1 MIKNKSCLITLCLAR
16 TFVFPLA
23 MRMSCVRMRADLC
36 AISAYADDALRKKS
50 TTAMRISAYAHVPH
64 TSTTSATAWTT
75 LDYLVITITA
85 VLKILHSQTRPWPC
99 WSTHCQFSLV
109 GWPTSTTT
117 SSKVTDKDRG
127 KGQRQK
133 QTKTVLRGDQL
144 LLKPAPRWHRCWNS
158 GDDFDELFD
167 MYFNRNKLGRYY
179 LYFFNFFISGPTF
192 CFGK

>member
-1 MIKNKSCLITLCLAR
+1 MLLFRQAGDQPIAYLCGQEPFCRMVGYSYWNITKHQSNSNRRAVFVLLHTFPWKVGNTAALAVAKKNIEEFYPVVGVLERLGQ
-16 TFVFPLA
+16 
-23 MRMSCVRMRADLC
+23 
-36 AISAYADDALRKKS
+36 
-50 TTAMRISAYAHVPH
+50 H
-64 TSTTSATAWTT
+64 
-75 LDYLVITITA
+75 LVITITA

-144 LLKPAPRWHRCWNS
+144 PLKPAPRWHRCWNS

-167 MYFNRNKLGRYY
+167 MYFNRNKLGRCSRWV
-179 LYFFNFFISGPTF
+179 FVICIS
-192 CFGK
+192 